1 MRIEHHWS
9 KAERL
14 ESTRTANLDS
24 LLDDYELVIWSCI
37 QGGAQLANV
46 ILHARG
52 ITAEQE
58 DQVHS
63 DTPELNRQLPRDVA
77 EILAVLKS
85 IEELGPKF
93 VRGIEPVK
101 SELLRGCLDAYEKV
115 KNFAARSLEAGQ
127 ARR

>member
-1 MRIEHHWS
+1 MRSEDHWAKAVRIESSRAGKLHPP
-9 KAERL
+9 
-14 ESTRTANLDS
+14 
-24 LLDDYELVIWSCI
+24 DDYELVIWSCI

-52 ITAEQE
+52 ITADQE

-85 IEELGPKF
+85 IEDLGPRF
-93 VRGIEPVK
+93 VRGIEPVR
-101 SELLRGCLDAYEKV
+101 SEIVRGCLDAYEKV
-115 KNFAARSLEAGQ
+115 RCFAEQALESRQ
-127 ARR
+127 MKR